1 MFLSLLGRE
10 SCLSLLQQAREQ
22 HTTLFLVLWLS
33 YDVRHTLNFQGTCSC
48 STLGHL
54 LQTDDA
60 PASFFFLSR
69 VLTTKL
75 RARAR
80 CPQEIC

>member
-10 SCLSLLQQAREQ
+10 SSLLLLQQAREQ

-33 YDVRHTLNFQGTCSC
+33 YDVRHTLNFQGAAPH
-48 STLGHL
+48 LAL

-60 PASFFFLSR
+60 AAASSLFFF
-69 VLTTKL
+69 
-75 RARAR
+75 
-80 CPQEIC
+80 